1 MGNRSQMRKFRRRRR
16 GAGLV
21 LLMSLAIVV
30 LGVALFFRTDSSQR
44 ASGESPVDRV
54 AVPMISEAPHAIV
67 ERAAKGQ
74 NSQGDASASGKDEHK
89 QQPTADKKPAIP
101 VPANDDLWL
110 TVPSLGIHDA
120 YVYTYNG
127 EESSLDYGP
136 AKLPDTGFPWQSGA
150 NTYIAGH
157 RLGWPGTG
165 SDHIFYN
172 LPLMNYGDMIYL
184 TDDNGTVYAYAVTDF
199 KEVLP
204 TESWITNPV
213 AGKNMVSL
221 QTCIENYG
229 DYWTPGPN
237 WFVRFVVRAERVS
250 VTPG

>member
-1 MGNRSQMRKFRRRRR
+1 MRKFKRRRRR
-16 GAGLV
+16 AGFA
-21 LLMSLAIVV
+21 LLISLAVIV
-30 LGVALFFRTDSSQR
+30 LGVTLFFRTDPFQR
-44 ASGESPVDRV
+44 TSEALSVERV
-54 AVPMISEAPHAIV
+54 AIPMISEAP
-67 ERAAKGQ
+67 RAVAEEQ
-74 NSQGDASASGKDEHK
+74 SSRNDASGGDSHK
-89 QQPTADKKPAIP
+89 QQAALDKKPAIP
-101 VPANDDLWL
+101 VPANHNLWL
-110 TVPSLGIHDA
+110 TVPRLGIYNA

-136 AKLPDTGFPWQSGA
+136 AKLPETGFPWQPGA

-172 LPLMNYGDMIYL
+172 LPLMQYGDKIYL
-184 TDDNGTVYAYAVTDF
+184 TDDNGTVYTYEVTDF

-204 TESWITNPV
+204 TESWIKDPV

-229 DYWTPGPN
+229 DYWTPGPD
-237 WFVRFVVRAERVS
+237 WFVRFVVRADRVA